1 MITDN
6 VIDLLKNTDLTQLQI
21 ANQTGVTP
29 AKVAKINQEEGIRD
43 VFKMRK
49 WTEAEVTYLKK
60 YVGKLSAREIAEELD
75 RTEQSVLN
83 KIAAL
88 GLSAKVN
95 RVTKAKKRDVAKP
108 QFSPESDKIR
118 IDISAYISKPT

>member
-1 MITDN
+1 MITDK
-6 VIDLLKNTDLTQLQI
+6 VIDLLRNTDLTQLQI

-29 AKVAKINQEEGIRD
+29 AKVALINQEAGIRD

-49 WTEAEVTYLKK
+49 WSETEVTYLKK
-60 YVGKLSAREIAEELD
+60 YVGKLSAREIAKELD

-95 RVTKAKKRDVAKP
+95 RVKKAKKRDVVKP
-108 QFSPESDKIR
+108 QVPPESDKIR

>member
-1 MITDN
+1 MITDK
-6 VIDLLKNTDLTQLQI
+6 VIDLLRNTDLTQLQI
-21 ANQTGVTP
+21 ANQTGITP
-29 AKVAKINQEEGIRD
+29 AKVALINQEAGIRD

-49 WTEAEVTYLKK
+49 WSETEVTYLKK
-60 YVGKLSAREIAEELD
+60 YVGKLSAREIAKELD

-95 RVTKAKKRDVAKP
+95 RVKKSKKRNVVKP
-108 QFSPESDKIR
+108 HVTPERDKIK
-118 IDISAYISKPT
+118 IDISSYLSKPT

>member
-1 MITDN
+1 MITDK

-21 ANQTGVTP
+21 ANQTGITP
-29 AKVAKINQEEGIRD
+29 AKVAKINQEAGIRD

-49 WTEAEVTYLKK
+49 WSETEVAYLKK
-60 YVGKLSAREIAEELD
+60 YVGKLSARDIAEELD

-95 RVTKAKKRDVAKP
+95 RVKKVKKRDVAKP
-108 QFSPESDKIR
+108 HVPPESDKIR
-118 IDISAYISKPT
+118 IDISAYLSKPT

>member
-1 MITDN
+1 MITDK

-29 AKVAKINQEEGIRD
+29 AKVAVINQEAGIRD

-60 YVGKLSAREIAEELD
+60 YVGKLSAREIAKELD

-83 KIAAL
+83 KIAVL

-95 RVTKAKKRDVAKP
+95 RVKKAKKRDVAKP
-108 QFSPESDKIR
+108 QVSPERDTIK
-118 IDISAYISKPT
+118 IDISAYLSKPT

>member
-1 MITDN
+1 MITDK

-21 ANQTGVTP
+21 ANQTGITP
-29 AKVAKINQEEGIRD
+29 AKVAQINQEAGIRD

-49 WTEAEVTYLKK
+49 WSETEVTYLIK
-60 YVGKLSAREIAEELD
+60 YAGKLSAGEIAEELD

-95 RVTKAKKRDVAKP
+95 RVKKAKKRDVVKP
-108 QFSPESDKIR
+108 HVSPERDKIK

>member
-1 MITDN
+1 MITDK

-21 ANQTGVTP
+21 ANQTGITP
-29 AKVAKINQEEGIRD
+29 ARVAKINQEEGIRD
-43 VFKMRK
+43 AFKMRK
-49 WTEAEVTYLKK
+49 WSETEVTHLKK

-95 RVTKAKKRDVAKP
+95 RVKKAKKRNVAKP
-108 QFSPESDKIR
+108 QVSPERDTIK
-118 IDISAYISKPT
+118 IDISAYLSKPT